1 MTYVLRL
8 TDPPAVEPFNSGSKG
23 ANVAFLTQKRLPV
36 PTGFI
41 VTAKAYDDFISN
53 GQALLSAVDN
63 WDFQHPEQVH
73 RRSETLRATLFSL
86 PLPTNL
92 ITQVYEMLSE
102 YPPEQAFAV
111 RSSIL
116 PNALSND
123 NFAQGETFL
132 NHIGEEAVF
141 DRIRDCFLALWK
153 EQAIVERHRNQIP
166 QQRAGTAVVIQQ
178 MVLPEIS
185 GIAYTANLANPQS
198 SDYLISIHAGITI
211 EQWFMARDTGQ
222 LRYADLTANTPHP
235 QHSRLTD
242 EQIVQLYQLIQRIGT
257 HYDSPQSI
265 DWCIAKNY
273 LYLLQTRPLE
283 LLDGDMQ

>member
-8 TDPPAVEPFNSGSKG
+8 TDPLAIEPFNSGSKG

-41 VTAKAYDDFISN
+41 VTAKAYDNFISN
-53 GQALLSAVDN
+53 GQPLLDAIEH
-63 WDFQHPEQVH
+63 WDFQRPDQIHH
-73 RRSETLRATLFSL
+73 RSETLRATLFSL
-86 PLPTNL
+86 PLSTNL

-102 YPPEQAFAV
+102 YPSEQAFAV

-116 PNALSND
+116 PNALLDKNL
-123 NFAQGETFL
+123 AQGETFL

-153 EQAIVERHRNQIP
+153 EQAIIERHRSQIP

-185 GIAYTANLANPQS
+185 GIAYTANIVNPLS
-198 SDYLISIHAGITI
+198 SDYLISIHAGTTV
-211 EQWFMARDTGQ
+211 EQWLMARDTGQ
-222 LRYADLTANTPHP
+222 LRYTDLTANISKP

-242 EQIVQLYQLIQRIGT
+242 EQIEQLYHLIQRIQQ

-273 LYLLQTRPLE
+273 LYLLQTRE
-283 LLDGDMQ
+283 LKLIGDG